1 MQTRLDSA
9 QLSYF
14 NQRLGEVKAGVLEQR
29 YEALRGR
36 QIVPTSTTQVDP
48 LMSSVSFD
56 IVDSQA
62 SEPTLISQ
70 GDYGKPS
77 EVSMSAS
84 QDNFLFKAWA
94 LAYSYGYDEIAMA
107 QKYGLP
113 LDAVRANAVRR
124 KLEAQIDD
132 ICATGNS
139 QTGLKGLYNQS
150 TSGTGIVLTTAAASY
165 GTLTAAGGMTAAEVA
180 DDVTRWVLGVVESS
194 KDTLLRGRLV
204 IPTANY
210 RLMQVSHVTRGS
222 TALTVLEDIAKQ
234 CGDVIESIVPWA
246 KGQGVGASSRNRMAF
261 FSTADNAVALWQ
273 SREITQTDPID
284 VPDQMRQKVIMH
296 HKTAGVRVLE
306 GPMLAYRDI
315 LAP

>member
-36 QIVPTSTTQVDP
+36 QIVPTSTLQIDP

-62 SEPTLISQ
+62 SEPTLISH

-84 QDNFLFKAWA
+84 QDNFQFKGWA
-94 LAYSYGYDEIAMA
+94 LSYSYGYDEIAMA

-113 LDAVRANAVRR
+113 LDATRANAVRR

-139 QTGLKGLYNQS
+139 QTNLKGLYNQD
-150 TSGTGIVLTTAAASY
+150 TSGTGIVLTTTAASY
-165 GTLTAAGGMTAAEVA
+165 GTLAAAGGMTAAEVA
-180 DDVTRWVLGVVESS
+180 DDVTRWVLGVVEAS
-194 KDTLLRGRLV
+194 KDTLSRGRLV
-204 IPTANY
+204 IPAANY
-210 RLMQVSHVTRGS
+210 RLMQVSYVTRGS
-222 TALTVLEDIAKQ
+222 SALTVLEDIAKQ

-273 SREITQTDPID
+273 SREITQTDAID